1 MRGALAGRRALVVG
15 ASSGIGLAVCRRLL
29 EDGAAVHAIARRPID
44 ADVTAHA
51 VDVTDADAARGEID
65 AIGVADGVD
74 LLIFCVGQQTPAR
87 KLTEL
92 TPRTWQALVGANLT
106 SAFNVLSA
114 ALPHL
119 LRQPSDVLLVSSIS
133 AQWPDQS
140 GPAYQA
146 AKAGLLALSRAA
158 GFETLGEA
166 VRFTCVLPGLV
177 NTPLLSQ
184 RPQPPSEED
193 RERALRP
200 EDIANV
206 CAFVAGLPRH
216 VLIPEITVL
225 PTALQR
231 VGRS

>member
-1 MRGALAGRRALVVG
+1 M
-15 ASSGIGLAVCRRLL
+15 
-29 EDGAAVHAIARRPID
+29 VHAIARRPID
-44 ADVTAHA
+44 AGVVAHS
-51 VDVTDADAARGEID
+51 VDVTDADATQREID
-65 AIGVADGVD
+65 AIGGADGVD
-74 LLIFCVGQQTPAR
+74 LLIFCVGQQIPAR

-92 TPRTWQALVGANLT
+92 TPQTWEALVGANLT

-114 ALPHL
+114 ALPY
-119 LRQPSDVLLVSSIS
+119 LRRQSSDVLLVSSIS

-158 GFETLGEA
+158 GFETLGED

-177 NTPLLSQ
+177 DTPLLSQ
-184 RPQPPSEED
+184 RPQPVSDED
-193 RERALRP
+193 RRRALRP

-206 CAFVAGLPRH
+206 CAFVAAQPRH